1 MSSLKKCFSTPL
13 ISIICII
20 ILLFLNSCGK
30 KEKEHAPSSSV
41 NRGQVKVVSL
51 APSLTEMIFFLGKG
65 NNLIGCTTACN
76 YPVQVK
82 KIEKVGGFGKP
93 SMEKLISLKP
103 DAVVASA
110 LADKAVQNTIEQ
122 YGIKFYLLPSDK
134 LSDYPEALG
143 KLGQILKCES
153 TAAEKIE
160 DFNKRI
166 KQFREENKTLKRHP
180 RVYLEVWNNP
190 YMTVGR
196 KSFINE
202 MILSAGGENIAAEI
216 DKGYFNFSLE
226 WLLKSDPEIIICP
239 AMSKE
244 AVKNIEKR
252 EGWQKISAVR
262 NHKIYTGIDND
273 ILYRLGPR
281 MIDGIALLKKI
292 IRGKADNKLQARQ
305 SNEK

>member
-1 MSSLKKCFSTPL
+1 
-13 ISIICII
+13 
-20 ILLFLNSCGK
+20 
-30 KEKEHAPSSSV
+30 
-41 NRGQVKVVSL
+41 
-51 APSLTEMIFFLGKG
+51 
-65 NNLIGCTTACN
+65 
-76 YPVQVK
+76 
-82 KIEKVGGFGKP
+82 
-93 SMEKLISLKP
+93 MEKLISLKP

-196 KSFINE
+196 QSFINE